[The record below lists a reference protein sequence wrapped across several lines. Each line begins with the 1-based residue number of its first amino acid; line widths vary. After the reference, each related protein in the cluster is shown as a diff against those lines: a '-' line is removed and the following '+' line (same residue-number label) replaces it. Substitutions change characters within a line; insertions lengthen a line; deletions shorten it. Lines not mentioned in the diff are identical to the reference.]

1 MKHDFSKKY
10 ENMIDES
17 LPKEMLHSL
26 EDRGGYL
33 VETERPST
41 PAPYRRSFVHEKG
54 DFVTLFCED
63 Y

>member
-1 MKHDFSKKY
+1 MKHNFSEKY
-10 ENMIDES
+10 AAMIDKS

-33 VETERPST
+33 VESERPST
-41 PAPYRRSFVHEKG
+41 PEPYRKHYMHEKG
-54 DFVTLFCED
+54 DFVDLFCED